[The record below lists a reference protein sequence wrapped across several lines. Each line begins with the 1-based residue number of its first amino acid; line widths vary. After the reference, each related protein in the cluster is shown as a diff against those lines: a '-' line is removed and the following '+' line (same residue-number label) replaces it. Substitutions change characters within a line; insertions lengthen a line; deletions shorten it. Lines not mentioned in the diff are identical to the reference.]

1 MDPLVWKNR
10 IADYLLQNGTKL
22 LGAAL
27 MLVVALFVA
36 RALGN
41 WLMRWLTKKQM
52 DPPVRMLCVR
62 IAKLL
67 ILALA
72 LVIALG
78 TLGFNI
84 TAVVT
89 GIGVAGVGLSL
100 AMQGVLGNLVA
111 GLLIIF
117 TKPFRVGEYV
127 ELLGVEG
134 RVETIE
140 LFSVVLSHPD
150 LSRVVIPNRRII
162 GEILHNYGSI
172 RQLNLTVGV
181 AFSTDLSRALA
192 LVREAVLEHPR
203 VLKDPAPIIGVSTLA
218 DSSIQI
224 AVKPW
229 VPVTDFA
236 TAGAELYKAILERFR
251 AANITI
257 PFPQREVRVLPG
269 SAPLVAHN

>member
-1 MDPLVWKNR
+1 MDPLVWKDR
-10 IADYLLQNGTKL
+10 IAEYLLQNGPKL

-27 MLVVALFVA
+27 MLVAALFIA
-36 RALGN
+36 RTVGN
-41 WLMRWLTKKQM
+41 WLMRWLTKRQM
-52 DPPVRMLCVR
+52 DPPVRSLCVR
-62 IAKLL
+62 ICKLL
-67 ILALA
+67 ILGLA
-72 LVIALG
+72 LVMALG

-100 AMQGVLGNLVA
+100 ATQGVLSNLVA

-172 RQLNLTVGV
+172 RQLHLTVGV

-192 LVREAVLEHPR
+192 LVREAVLDHPR

-229 VPVTDFA
+229 VPVVDFA
-236 TAGAELYKAILERFR
+236 TAGADIYKTILERFR
-251 AANITI
+251 AAQITI

-269 SAPLVAHN
+269 SAPLVAQN

>member
-10 IADYLLQNGTKL
+10 IAEYLLQNGTKL

-27 MLVVALFVA
+27 MLVAALLIA
-36 RALGN
+36 RAVGN
-41 WLMRWLTKKQM
+41 WLMRWLTKRQM

-62 IAKLL
+62 ICKLL
-67 ILALA
+67 ILGLA
-72 LVIALG
+72 LVMALG

-117 TKPFRVGEYV
+117 TKPFRVGEYI

-150 LSRVVIPNRRII
+150 LSRVIIPNRRII

-172 RQLNLTVGV
+172 RQLQLSVGV
-181 AFSTDLSRALA
+181 AFSTDLTRALA

-203 VLKDPAPIIGVSTLA
+203 VLKDPAPIIGVNTLA

-236 TAGAELYKAILERFR
+236 TAGADLYKAILERFR
-251 AANITI
+251 AAQITI

-269 SAPLVAHN
+269 SAPLLVQN